1 MTKLKDFGKE
11 FLSWK
16 WTLWILFLFPYGWKL
31 KYELG
36 EIQGMLGVSIN
47 SWDFIIEFICNPL
60 LFMYFLFPLFLLFFS
75 KVILQNWEYMILLR
89 LHSYTRW
96 IFYTLGK
103 IMKSIV
109 VFLVIWIFISC
120 LIALTI
126 PIQLSWSQYAT
137 NDFGINYLVFEL
149 QRNFSN
155 PYLAV
160 LVQILQ
166 YIAFLITVYV
176 VMATCY
182 LFRSKNS
189 TMVISTSGF
198 YFLTIISYKMFT
210 EWIWIQI
217 PNYLFT
223 YYNVTNFNSA
233 YLPFFVL
240 SIIFIACLLL
250 INLLKK

>member
-120 LIALTI
+120 LIALTV
-126 PIQLSWSQYAT
+126 PIQLSWS
-137 NDFGINYLVFEL
+137 
-149 QRNFSN
+149 
-155 PYLAV
+155 
-160 LVQILQ
+160 
-166 YIAFLITVYV
+166 
-176 VMATCY
+176 
-182 LFRSKNS
+182 
-189 TMVISTSGF
+189 
-198 YFLTIISYKMFT
+198 LTIISYKMFT